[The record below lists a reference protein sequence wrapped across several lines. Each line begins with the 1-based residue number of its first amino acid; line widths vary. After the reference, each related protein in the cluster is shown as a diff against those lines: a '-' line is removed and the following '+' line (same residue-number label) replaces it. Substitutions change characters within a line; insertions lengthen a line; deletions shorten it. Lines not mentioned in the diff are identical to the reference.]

1 MSQQA
6 ARRLGSVLLLSILI
20 LATWLN
26 LPANGSRA
34 QAASTPAGIPLDRAL
49 RFERYTL
56 EDGLSQNTV
65 FALLQD
71 RQGFLWIGT
80 QDGLDRYDGYEFTVF
95 KNDPQNANSLSLS
108 SVIALYEDRQGML
121 WIGTWGGG
129 LNRYDPHS
137 GQFTR
142 YQNNPDN
149 PASLG
154 NDIVT
159 AIRED
164 RQNRLWVGTC
174 GGGLN
179 LLDRQTGKFTRYQ
192 NDPHDPESLSSD
204 NISTIFEDSTGGL
217 WIGTGCYSNAGA
229 GLNRLDPNSGKF
241 VRYRNDPKD
250 LASLSS
256 DNIAAIV
263 QDASGA
269 LWIGTGGYTLK
280 GAGIN
285 RLDPQTGQAR
295 RYQHDPQDP
304 ASLGNDDIMGLM
316 IDSSG
321 VLWAST
327 WGSGLDLANLNAAG
341 DGAALHFTHQRNNPY
356 DPQSLSSDIAWALLE
371 DRSGVFWVGT
381 GNGGLDKLNP
391 QVQRFGLYHNDPSNS
406 ASLSRD
412 AVGPVLED
420 SHGRIWVGT
429 LGGGLERF
437 NRSTD
442 SFINYAA
449 PESDP
454 LSEQANTYLALYED
468 RDGTLWTGSLA
479 GLGRFDPASGQ
490 TTYYRNDPA
499 DPTSLANDN
508 ITAIRQ
514 DRTGRL
520 WVGTLVGLDR
530 LDPVS
535 RAFTHMQIPGL
546 DSVFCLYLDTDGA
559 LWVGTWGQGVFRL
572 DPQTVSGGKAGYTRY
587 VHDPENPAS
596 LADNGVI
603 SILRDRSGTLWL
615 GTQAGLDRFDPATHT
630 MTHFQE
636 SNGLANNT
644 VLCMLEDSQSRLWIS
659 TNRGLSRFDPRDQ
672 SFRNFYAHDGLQ
684 SNEFD
689 SGACALSRAGEM
701 YFGGQHGLNVF
712 RPEAILDNPLPP
724 PVAITAFRIFNEP
737 ASADLSG
744 ETPIQLSYNQ
754 NFVAFDFVALDFHA
768 PQQNQYAYKLEG
780 FDKDWVMAG
789 TRRYASYTNLP
800 GGNYVFRV
808 KASNNDGVWNEDG
821 AAVSIHIVPPIWQ
834 TWWFQAAGVLGL
846 LAVLVLGVRLRLEN
860 VQTHNRR
867 LEGLVGQRTQEL
879 SEANQQLAVEVE
891 QRKLAEEALAQKAAE
906 DLHQSE
912 ARFRAIFDNAAVGM
926 ALMTLDRHVVEI
938 NHTAEVITGYS
949 VEEMR
954 LIDPAELAL
963 SEDRY
968 LDREM
973 FQELISG
980 QRDQYQVE
988 KRYRCKDGGMFWG
1001 RLNYSLVRGA
1011 NDKPLFV
1018 IGLIEDITE
1027 EKQAK
1032 EQLAAQDA
1040 EYRRTL
1046 EQRVAERTA
1055 ELSMTNQQLQDA
1067 IQQRQKAEAALAQKA
1082 ADEAVVA
1089 ERTRLA
1095 RDLHDAV
1102 TQTLFSASL
1111 IAEVL
1116 PQLWEIRP
1124 EEGHK
1129 RLNELRE
1136 LTRGALAEMRTL
1148 LLELRPS
1155 ALTDAALPDLLR
1167 QLSEAIIGRARLPIQ
1182 LSVEGNCALPPEVQV
1197 ALYRIAQEALNN
1209 VAKYAR
1215 ATQVS
1220 VNLRLAPDSAR
1231 LTVIDDGVG
1240 FDLAAIPPNHLGL
1253 RIMRERAEAI
1263 GARLNIYS
1271 EPGEGTQ
1278 VTVLWEKPAT
1288 AKETAG

>member
-1 MSQQA
+1 MSRPA
-6 ARRLGSVLLLSILI
+6 ARRLGSIVLLFILV
-20 LATWLN
+20 LATGLG
-26 LPANGSRA
+26 LPTGASRA
-34 QAASTPAGIPLDRAL
+34 QSTSPQDGVPLDQAL

-71 RQGFLWIGT
+71 HQGFLWVAT
-80 QDGLDRYDGYEFTVF
+80 QDGLDRYDGYTFTEF
-95 KNDPQNANSLSLS
+95 KNDPQDANSLSLS
-108 SVIALYEDRQGML
+108 SVISLYEDRQGML
-121 WIGTWGGG
+121 WVGTWGGG
-129 LNRYDPHS
+129 LNRYDPRS

-142 YQNNPDN
+142 YQNHPDD
-149 PASLG
+149 PSSLSH
-154 NDIVT
+154 DIVT
-159 AIRED
+159 AIQED
-164 RQNRLWVGTC
+164 RQGRLWIGTC
-174 GGGLN
+174 GGGLD
-179 LLDRQTGKFTRYQ
+179 LLDRQTGKFTRFQ
-192 NDPHDPESLSSD
+192 NDPHDPDSLSSD
-204 NISTIFEDSTGGL
+204 NVATIFEDATGGL

-229 GLNRLDPNSGKF
+229 GLNRLDPASGKF
-241 VRYRNDPKD
+241 TRYRNDPKD
-250 LASLSS
+250 PASLSS
-256 DNIAAIV
+256 DNVAAIA

-269 LWIGTGGYTLK
+269 LWVGTGGYTLK

-285 RLDPQTGQAR
+285 RLDPQTGQVQ
-295 RYQHDPQDP
+295 RYQHDPHDP
-304 ASLGNDDIMGLM
+304 ASLGNDDIMRLM

-327 WGSGLDLANLNAAG
+327 WGSGLDLADLNAAG
-341 DGAALHFTHQRNNPY
+341 SGAALRFTHQRNNPY
-356 DPQSLSSDIAWALLE
+356 DPTSLSSDIVWALLE

-381 GNGGLDKLNP
+381 GNGGLNKLNP
-391 QVQRFGLYHNDPSNS
+391 QVQRFGLYRNNPGDP
-406 ASLSRD
+406 ASLSHD

-437 NRSTD
+437 NRQSGR
-442 SFINYAA
+442 FINYAA
-449 PESDP
+449 PENDP
-454 LSEQANTYLALYED
+454 FSEQANTYLALYED
-468 RDGTLWTGSLA
+468 QDGTLWTGSLA
-479 GLGRFDPASGQ
+479 GLGRFDPASDQ

-499 DPTSLANDN
+499 DPDSLLNN
-508 ITAIRQ
+508 NVTAIQQ
-514 DRTGRL
+514 DRSGRL
-520 WVGTLVGLDR
+520 WVGTLVGLDWF
-530 LDPVS
+530 DPTS
-535 RAFTHMQIPGL
+535 GRFTHMQIPGL
-546 DSVFCLYLDTDGA
+546 DSVFRLFLDSDGA
-559 LWVGTWGQGVFRL
+559 LWVGTWGQGAFRL
-572 DPQTVSGGKAGYTRY
+572 DPQTVSGGKASYTRY

-603 SILRDRSGTLWL
+603 SILHDRAGTLWF
-615 GTQAGLDRFDPATHT
+615 GTQAGLDRFDPATQA

-636 SNGLANNT
+636 SDGLANNN
-644 VLCMLEDSQSRLWIS
+644 VLCMLEDSQGRLWIS

-672 SFRNFYAHDGLQ
+672 SFRNYYAPDGLQ

-689 SGACALSRAGEM
+689 SGSCALSRAGEM
-701 YFGGQHGLNVF
+701 YFGGQSGLNVF
-712 RPEAILDNPLPP
+712 RPQAILDNPLPP
-724 PVAITAFRIFNEP
+724 PVAITAFRVFNEP
-737 ASADLSG
+737 TPADLSG
-744 ETPIQLSYNQ
+744 ETPIQLTYNQ
-754 NFVAFDFVALDFHA
+754 NFIGFDFVALDFHT
-768 PQQNQYAYKLEG
+768 PQHNQYAYMLEG

-800 GGNYVFRV
+800 GGNYTFRV
-808 KASNNDGVWNEDG
+808 KASNNDGVWNEVG
-821 AAVSIHIVPPIWQ
+821 AAVPIHIIPPIWE

-846 LAVLVLGVRLRLEN
+846 LAVLVMGVRLRLEG
-860 VQTHNRR
+860 VQAQNRR
-867 LEGLVGQRTQEL
+867 LEALVGQRTQEL
-879 SEANQQLAVEVE
+879 SQANQQLAVEVE
-891 QRKLAEEALAQKAAE
+891 QRKTAEAALAQKAAD
-906 DLHQSE
+906 DLQQSE

-954 LIDPAELAL
+954 LMDPAELAL

-973 FQELISG
+973 FRELISG
-980 QRDQYQVE
+980 RRDQYQVE

-1001 RLNYSLVRGA
+1001 RLNYSLVRSADG
-1011 NDKPLFV
+1011 KPQYV

-1032 EQLAAQDA
+1032 EQLAEQDA

-1055 ELSMTNQQLQDA
+1055 ELRLANQQLQDA

-1124 EEGHK
+1124 DEGHK

-1167 QLSEAIIGRARLPIQ
+1167 QLSEAIIGRARLPIH
-1182 LSVEGNCALPPEVQV
+1182 LSVEGDCALPPEVQV

-1220 VNLRLAPDSAR
+1220 VSLRLSPDSAR
-1231 LTVIDDGVG
+1231 LMVIDDGVG
-1240 FDLAAIPPNHLGL
+1240 FDPAAIPPNHLGL

-1278 VTVLWEKPAT
+1278 VAVVWEKSPD
-1288 AKETAG
+1288 

>member
-6 ARRLGSVLLLSILI
+6 AHRLGSVLLLSILI
-20 LATWLN
+20 FAAWLN
-26 LPANGSRA
+26 LPTNGSRA
-34 QAASTPAGIPLDRAL
+34 QTGSTPPGIPLDRAL

-71 RQGFLWIGT
+71 QQGFLWIAT
-80 QDGLDRYDGYEFTVF
+80 QDGLDRYDGYTFTVF

-108 SVIALYEDRQGML
+108 SVISLYEDRQGML
-121 WIGTWGGG
+121 WIGTWGSG

-142 YQNNPDN
+142 YQNSPDD

-159 AIRED
+159 SIRED

-174 GGGLN
+174 GGGLD
-179 LLDRQTGKFTRYQ
+179 LLDRQTGNFTRYQ
-192 NDPHDPESLSSD
+192 NDPHNPDSLSSD
-204 NISTIFEDSTGGL
+204 NVSSIFEDSAGGL

-229 GLNRLDPNSGKF
+229 GLNRFDPASGKF
-241 VRYRNDPKD
+241 TRYRNDPKD

-256 DNIAAIV
+256 DNIATIA

-285 RLDPQTGQAR
+285 RLDPQTGQVQ
-295 RYQHDPQDP
+295 RYQHDPHDP
-304 ASLGNDDIMGLM
+304 ASLGNDDIMSLM
-316 IDSSG
+316 IDSNG

-327 WGSGLDLANLNAAG
+327 WGSGLDLADLNAAAG
-341 DGAALHFTHQRNNPY
+341 GVLRFTHQRNNPY

-371 DRSGVFWVGT
+371 DRSGIFWVGT

-391 QVQRFGLYHNDPSNS
+391 QVQRFGLYRNDPGDP
-406 ASLSRD
+406 ASLSHD

-420 SHGRIWVGT
+420 SRGRIWVGT

-437 NRSTD
+437 NRPID
-442 SFINYAA
+442 RFINYAA

-454 LSEQANTYLALYED
+454 FREQANTYLALYED

-490 TTYYRNDPA
+490 TTYYRNDPG
-499 DPTSLANDN
+499 DPASLVNDN
-508 ITAIRQ
+508 VTAILQ
-514 DRTGRL
+514 DGSRHL
-520 WVGTLVGLDR
+520 WVGTLAGLDWF
-530 LDPVS
+530 DPNS
-535 RAFTHMQIPGL
+535 GRFTHMQIPGL
-546 DSVFCLYLDTDGA
+546 DSVFRLYLDTDGA
-559 LWVGTWGQGVFRL
+559 LWVGTWGQGVYRL
-572 DPQTVSGGKAGYTRY
+572 DPQTVSGGKADYTRY

-603 SILRDRSGTLWL
+603 SILRDRAGTLWF
-615 GTQAGLDRFDPATHT
+615 GTQAGLDRFEPATGT

-644 VLCMLEDSQSRLWIS
+644 VLCILEDSQGRLWIS

-712 RPEAILDNPLPP
+712 HPEAILDNPLPP
-724 PVAITAFRIFNEP
+724 PVAITAFRVFNEP
-737 ASADLSG
+737 VPANLSG
-744 ETPIQLSYNQ
+744 EKPIQLTYNQ
-754 NFVAFDFVALDFHA
+754 NFIAFEFVALDFHA
-768 PQQNQYAYKLEG
+768 PQQNQYAYMLEG
-780 FDKDWVMAG
+780 FDKDWVMAS

-800 GGNYVFRV
+800 GGDYVFRV
-808 KASNNDGVWNEDG
+808 KASNNNGVWNEAG
-821 AAVSIHIVPPIWQ
+821 AAVPIHIIPPIWQ
-834 TWWFQAAGVLGL
+834 TWWFRAAGVLGL
-846 LAVLVLGVRLRLEN
+846 LAVLVLGVRLRLEG
-860 VQTHNRR
+860 VQAQNRR

-879 SEANQQLAVEVE
+879 SQANQQLAVEVE
-891 QRKLAEEALAQKAAE
+891 QRKLAEEALAQKAAD
-906 DLHQSE
+906 DLNQSE
-912 ARFRAIFDNAAVGM
+912 ARFRAIFDNASVGM

-954 LIDPAELAL
+954 QMDPAVLAL

-973 FQELISG
+973 FQELIGG

-988 KRYRCKDGGMFWG
+988 KRYRCKDGSMFWG
-1001 RLNYSLVRGA
+1001 RLNYSLVRRADG
-1011 NDKPLFV
+1011 KPQYL

-1032 EQLAAQDA
+1032 EQLAAQEA

-1055 ELSMTNQQLQDA
+1055 ELRLTNQQLQDA

-1082 ADEAVVA
+1082 ASEAVIA

-1116 PQLWEIRP
+1116 PQLWETRP
-1124 EEGHK
+1124 EEGRK

-1155 ALTDAALPDLLR
+1155 ALTDTALPDLLR
-1167 QLSEAIIGRARLPIQ
+1167 QFSEAIIGRARLPIQ
-1182 LSVEGNCALPPEVQV
+1182 LSVEGDHSLPPEVQV

-1220 VNLRLAPDSAR
+1220 VSLRLAPDSAR

-1240 FDLAAIPPNHLGL
+1240 FDPAAIPPNHLGL

-1278 VTVLWEKPAT
+1278 VTVLWEKP
-1288 AKETAG
+1288 GD